1 MKKLIILIISLL
13 PLVSFADRIF
23 IGIKQTASTADK
35 NLLADLIV
43 EKLDKQFLKSQAVK
57 YWEKTDHTKVYVC
70 NNWDLN
76 NINIRSN
83 LTAEKAKQW
92 LDNNAGL
99 FDNRA
104 DIATVDAVPSTWEHV
119 SEPIE

>member
-1 MKKLIILIISLL
+1 MKQLITLLICLF

-23 IGIKQTASTADK
+23 IGIKQGASTADK
-35 NLLADLIV
+35 NLLTSIIV
-43 EKLDKQFLKSQAVK
+43 EKIDKDFAKSMAVK
-57 YWEKTDHTKVYVC
+57 YRKKTDHTKVYLA
-70 NNWDLN
+70 NNWDLD

-99 FDNRA
+99 FDNRD
-104 DIATVDAVPSTWEHV
+104 DIATVDAVPDTWEHV
-119 SEPIE
+119 PEAE